1 MCSDGERRDATQDHD
16 LNTLISS
23 AQWLSHYGLK
33 QSKLTLSQ
41 ILPTISFKHSEDY
54 VHSLGKSV
62 SSLYSCGMFPQ
73 FTIHGAVYNITAS
86 QHELEKVCTRLE
98 RTANQYQQRLNWLTT
113 GSRQLFGVIQ
123 EKRVTVIVDLGSC
136 PSIEHHQQAKR
147 ALSLVICEQVSQI
160 DSFNIIHS
168 GGHVNA
174 WRERVVDTSEEN
186 LQSATDW
193 LWALQPEAS
202 CLINTASALLK
213 AMEDMNEAVYL
224 FAAGDFWDEDIKDV
238 LGNWLVDIVCPV
250 HTISFNAKAEKTM
263 LALKHLSFLS
273 AGRFHAFA
281 EISIFVDELCDS
293 SLDKERCGASEVR
306 TELLGGVPTGCGV
319 REDVYLVWSEKRQA
333 LQIRD
338 QIQAILIELFPPE
351 PKSEPDQ
358 LCSCTSECSLSS
370 GQWLE
375 LFGLKAQKLT
385 LYDAL
390 ASCVF
395 HHSDGVVDIKTTPA
409 DESLQSDAVTCRKLI
424 NAKYCSQF
432 VHMRWKDG
440 SVVHV
445 YVTAEECRQYE
456 EKMHQALVV
465 LQRRI
470 DWLRSGSRELFGNI
484 QEDQLYLLLDTSES
498 MRRHLPW
505 VKGKVH
511 QLIEEQLCQKQR
523 VNMLGFGTNVTLWR
537 DTLTEV
543 SPESL
548 ANALHWIDQL
558 TAGGSTNTLDALTL
572 ALADEGTQAV
582 YLLMDGRPDQ
592 HAKDILKLVRR
603 RTPVPIHT
611 ISFNCDDH
619 KVNSFLHELSQQTG
633 GRFLSYFTDVGDDYA
648 FQRPYENEDLQIL
661 QTEMEEGRRDLESI
675 IRLRAEC
682 VLLDT
687 FHHRKSGTTQRPF
700 CYVKQCSFQR
710 NQGEQ
715 QFDQLKSARCAAQ
728 TKSSLLRLLSSSG
741 SVGARAPLHRGKV
754 PDQGW
759 LLPESLELFQ
769 TNADKQMQV
778 LHRLGKTSNEIRK
791 KKQKQTKPK
800 ESLDMSTAEW
810 LKANSLVAKK
820 LTISDAVAPAAI
832 AHDAKYVPMLEKH
845 VYSKVFDEVLHL
857 AHINKGGKQR
867 LTLINPLSV
876 DLEDYKS
883 RLSKALRAF
892 ERRLDLIVWRAL
904 PQEEKDK
911 FGGEPVAFRER
922 RGVQLEVLE
931 RLGWPIAQEELSEL
945 EEQIHLGHGF
955 LQQAS
960 DLQDVTRQAA
970 RDARAATTNSS
981 LKETPPKSQRETPK
995 RPLDYLR
1002 GQKVVARSK
1011 ADGVYYSGIA
1021 RKRLP
1026 GKRVKVDLNSRAC
1039 EVVALGDVLTV
1050 GGSGPCPPLAVAD
1063 YVLVAAR
1070 TDDLGDHFVPGVVIA
1085 TPRRLEAADKLFTIL
1100 KYNNKE
1106 VHTLRN
1112 KIIKISQA
1120 RYQTTCHRLRQI
1132 HMTRKTT

>member
-1 MCSDGERRDATQDHD
+1 MTSPGEVCSDSERRHATEDHD

-23 AQWLSHYGLK
+23 AQWLWHNGLK
-33 QSKLTLSQ
+33 QSKLSLSQ

-86 QHELEKVCTRLE
+86 QDNLEKVCTRLE
-98 RTANQYQQRLNWLTT
+98 RTVNQYQQRMNWLTT

-123 EKRVTVIVDLGSC
+123 EKRVTVIVDFGRC
-136 PSIEHHQQAKR
+136 PSIAHQQAKK
-147 ALSLVICEQVSQI
+147 ALSLVIREQVSQI
-160 DSFNIIHS
+160 NSFNIIHS
-168 GGHVNA
+168 GMHVNA
-174 WRERVVDTSEEN
+174 WRRRVVDTSVEN
-186 LQSATDW
+186 LQSAIDW
-193 LWALQPEAS
+193 LWALQPEDS
-202 CLINTASALLK
+202 CLSNTANALLK
-213 AMEDMNEAVYL
+213 AMEDMTEAVYL
-224 FAAGDFWDEDIKDV
+224 FAAGDFWDEDITDV
-238 LGNWLVDIVCPV
+238 LGNWPVDIACPV

-281 EISIFVDELCDS
+281 EMSIFVDELCDS
-293 SLDKERCGASEVR
+293 SLNKARCEASEVP

-338 QIQAILIELFPPE
+338 QIQAILLELFPPE
-351 PKSEPDQ
+351 PKSEADM
-358 LCSCTSECSLSS
+358 LCSCTSECALSS
-370 GQWLE
+370 RQWLE

-385 LYDAL
+385 PYDAL
-390 ASCVF
+390 ASCAF

-409 DESLQSDAVTCRKLI
+409 DESLQSDAVTCRKLV
-424 NAKYCSQF
+424 NAKYCSRF

-456 EKMHQALVV
+456 EKMHQALLI
-465 LQRRI
+465 LQKRI

-505 VKGKVH
+505 VKEKAH

-523 VNMLGFGTNVTLWR
+523 VNMLGFGTNLTLWR
-537 DTLTEV
+537 DTLTE
-543 SPESL
+543 
-548 ANALHWIDQL
+548 
-558 TAGGSTNTLDALTL
+558 AGGSTNTLDALTL
-572 ALADEGTQAV
+572 TLADEGTQAV
-582 YLLMDGRPDQ
+582 YLLTDGRPDQ
-592 HAKDILKLVRR
+592 PAKDILELVRR
-603 RTPVPIHT
+603 KTPVPVHT

-619 KVNSFLHELSQQTG
+619 EANSFLHELSQQTG
-633 GRFLSYFTDVGDDYA
+633 GRFLSYFTDAGDNYA
-648 FQRPYENEDLQIL
+648 LQRPYENEDLQIL
-661 QTEMEEGRRDLESI
+661 ETEMEEGRRALESV

-682 VLLDT
+682 VLLDA
-687 FHHRKSGTTQRPF
+687 FHHHKSGTTQRPF
-700 CYVKQCSFQR
+700 YYVKQQSFQR
-710 NQGEQ
+710 NSGEQ
-715 QFDQLKSARCAAQ
+715 QSNQLKSARCAAQ

-741 SVGARAPLHRGKV
+741 SVGARAPLHSGKV

-778 LHRLGKTSNEIRK
+778 LHRLGETSNKIRR
-791 KKQKQTKPK
+791 KKQKQRKPK
-800 ESLDMSTAEW
+800 ASLDVSTAEW

-820 LTISDAVAPAAI
+820 LTLSDAVAPAAI

-857 AHINKGGKQR
+857 AHISKGGTQR
-867 LTLINPLSV
+867 LTLINPLSI

-883 RLSKALRAF
+883 RLSNALQAF

-911 FGGEPVAFRER
+911 LGGEPVAFGER
-922 RGVQLEVLE
+922 RGVQLQVLE
-931 RLGWPIAQEELSEL
+931 RLGCPIALEELREL
-945 EEQIHLGHGF
+945 EEQIQMGHGF
-955 LQQAS
+955 LRQAS
-960 DLQDVTRQAA
+960 DLQDVARQAA

-981 LKETPPKSQRETPK
+981 LKETLSKSQRESPK
-995 RPLDYLR
+995 RPLDSLR
-1002 GQKVVARSK
+1002 GQKVVACSE
-1011 ADGVYYSGIA
+1011 ANGVYYTGIA

-1026 GKRVKVDLNSRAC
+1026 GKRVKVDLSSGTC

-1063 YVLVAAR
+1063 YVLVAAG

-1120 RYQTTCHRLRQI
+1120 RYQTTCHRLRQL
-1132 HMTRKTT
+1132 HVTRKRK